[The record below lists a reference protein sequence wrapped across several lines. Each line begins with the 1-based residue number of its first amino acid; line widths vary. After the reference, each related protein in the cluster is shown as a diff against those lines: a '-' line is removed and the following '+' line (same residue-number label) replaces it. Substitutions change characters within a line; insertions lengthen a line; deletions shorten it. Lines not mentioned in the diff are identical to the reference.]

1 MDGVDVAG
9 EVGRQE
15 TNTAERTGR
24 EGPAVDGGQVIVQPG
39 HTEAAPGAG
48 ALEPPVFSQD
58 VPLERC
64 LALEL
69 FGAVTTPPL
78 RLAGGDKP
86 RPRQPG
92 VVNGLVFPQR
102 GCRGEGNITGLAA
115 VL

>member
-1 MDGVDVAG
+1 MAG

-15 TNTAERTGR
+15 TNTAERTGG
-24 EGPAVDGGQVIVQPG
+24 ESSAVHGGQVIVQPG

-48 ALEPPVFSQD
+48 ALEPPVFSED

-69 FGAVTTPPL
+69 FGAVTAPSL
-78 RLAGGDKP
+78 HLAGGDKV
-86 RPRQPG
+86 RPIQARM
-92 VVNGLVFPQR
+92 VDGLVFLQG
-102 GCRGEGNITGLAA
+102 GCSGEGNITGLAA